1 MLVQPPSFS
10 RSGPSISPKPTP
22 LPPPPGPAPAIP
34 RSSLLNVG
42 DAGDGETTAGYGN
55 NMPSSLFL
63 GQTNAIFADYISVG
77 RQWASGGIFFNPA
90 VVGGHPTV
98 FIRGASANAVASWS
112 IGDAAANAL
121 TSGSGSG
128 TNDFTGGTV
137 NALVN
142 TLQIGKA
149 SPNSTT
155 YQYGAQTGTLT
166 FNAGTITADTV
177 NLSFN
182 PASAD
187 GNVYNYALGTLN
199 VNGTGT
205 LIVNDTLNL
214 AFAGGPVLA
223 APIGT
228 LNING
233 GSVLANNIL
242 PGAPAATS
250 PGATAAATSIIS
262 ITGGS
267 LAVTNGLGA
276 AVAPLTSLNLTNA
289 TITVSPPPFAPS
301 YIYAAN
307 VSAAGANTIN
317 LLSLPPIESYPAT
330 VTILQSA
337 TPILGGAANFQV
349 RAPAGFVVQH
359 VAETADSMSIL
370 ATFSSGPII
379 PRGNVSWNG
388 PDVANA
394 NNINWSDAANWLLPP
409 MPATYDTA
417 FFDNTGES
425 ASVTA
430 GPDNIVD
437 ASVTV
442 GGLRYAATNGS
453 AYNNH
458 DYAHNT
464 LINPGVTLT
473 LFNMNV
479 SIMLCSGT
487 DTDTGGY
494 GTCYNTISGP
504 GGTLVVNNTNVGS
517 AIYVSEGS
525 SSYQGGQSGLYAT
538 LDMSGLDT
546 FNATVGRFLVGIQG
560 NGPTPGQATYVNAGR
575 QDGIVYLAKTNVI
588 NLTQVGN
595 IQGAGYAAAAGPALV
610 LNDVAGFGDYGDYLY
625 LGQTN
630 AIYADTITIGRE
642 QCSRTAVLQF
652 NPNFT
657 PPSQLYLRG
666 ATSNRVLEFIVA
678 DNTQNGGAC
687 NAPPG
692 SGIVV
697 PPGGFQVASAGLV
710 DLSQGT
716 SDIMID
722 TLIVGK
728 GFNGAG
734 GGYSAGIFNMDAGTL
749 DVNTLQLG
757 VISSA
762 AANIPVTGTLTVN
775 SGGTVVVN
783 NQLALG
789 QAFGGGASPLA
800 YGALNVGGTL
810 SAGAILSGGIS
821 SILVTNGAL
830 SLTSV
835 AGSIGTEAA
844 PIGNITLQ
852 NSTLNL
858 AVGSFAPPVVASN
871 LTITGATDTINVT
884 ELPLI
889 DTAPSTVTL
898 IQSLNPITGTP
909 DFVLGSLPA
918 GYTAA
923 GPLQVNGNAVQL
935 VLSAIPTLPTKGTTI
950 TSVSFQPAAMTLLI
964 AGTNGLKNAVYYVL
978 TSTNLFLWTPIATN
992 TFDASGHFSA
1002 TLPFSPGDR
1011 QRFYSIESQ

>member
-1 MLVQPPSFS
+1 
-10 RSGPSISPKPTP
+10 
-22 LPPPPGPAPAIP
+22 
-34 RSSLLNVG
+34 
-42 DAGDGETTAGYGN
+42 
-55 NMPSSLFL
+55 
-63 GQTNAIFADYISVG
+63 
-77 RQWASGGIFFNPA
+77 
-90 VVGGHPTV
+90 
-98 FIRGASANAVASWS
+98 
-112 IGDAAANAL
+112 
-121 TSGSGSG
+121 
-128 TNDFTGGTV
+128 
-137 NALVN
+137 
-142 TLQIGKA
+142 
-149 SPNSTT
+149 
-155 YQYGAQTGTLT
+155 
-166 FNAGTITADTV
+166 
-177 NLSFN
+177 
-182 PASAD
+182 
-187 GNVYNYALGTLN
+187 
-199 VNGTGT
+199 
-205 LIVNDTLNL
+205 
-214 AFAGGPVLA
+214 
-223 APIGT
+223 
-228 LNING
+228 
-233 GSVLANNIL
+233 
-242 PGAPAATS
+242 
-250 PGATAAATSIIS
+250 
-262 ITGGS
+262 
-267 LAVTNGLGA
+267 
-276 AVAPLTSLNLTNA
+276 
-289 TITVSPPPFAPS
+289 
-301 YIYAAN
+301 
-307 VSAAGANTIN
+307 
-317 LLSLPPIESYPAT
+317 
-330 VTILQSA
+330 
-337 TPILGGAANFQV
+337 
-349 RAPAGFVVQH
+349 
-359 VAETADSMSIL
+359 
-370 ATFSSGPII
+370 
-379 PRGNVSWNG
+379 
-388 PDVANA
+388 
-394 NNINWSDAANWLLPP
+394 

-442 GGLRYAATNGS
+442 GGLWYAATNGS

-610 LNDVAGFGDYGDYLY
+610 LNDVAGFGDYGDYFY

-716 SDIMID
+716 SDLMID

-749 DVNTLQLG
+749 DVNNLQLG
-757 VISSA
+757 VMSSA
-762 AANIPVTGTLTVN
+762 AGSTPCHRHV
-775 SGGTVVVN
+775 
-783 NQLALG
+783 
-789 QAFGGGASPLA
+789 
-800 YGALNVGGTL
+800 YGR
-810 SAGAILSGGIS
+810 SRWRRRR
-821 SILVTNGAL
+821 
-830 SLTSV
+830 
-835 AGSIGTEAA
+835 E
-844 PIGNITLQ
+844 
-852 NSTLNL
+852 
-858 AVGSFAPPVVASN
+858 
-871 LTITGATDTINVT
+871 
-884 ELPLI
+884 
-889 DTAPSTVTL
+889 
-898 IQSLNPITGTP
+898 
-909 DFVLGSLPA
+909 
-918 GYTAA
+918 
-923 GPLQVNGNAVQL
+923 
-935 VLSAIPTLPTKGTTI
+935 
-950 TSVSFQPAAMTLLI
+950 
-964 AGTNGLKNAVYYVL
+964 
-978 TSTNLFLWTPIATN
+978 
-992 TFDASGHFSA
+992 
-1002 TLPFSPGDR
+1002 
-1011 QRFYSIESQ
+1011 